1 MKAGDV
7 VVLRS
12 PGEILATLD
21 EQACLDGL
29 PFMPEMLAYFGNEYT
44 VAVTVRRACD
54 TIHYGGVRRI
64 ADTVMLEDLRCD
76 GSGHAG
82 CGAQCRLYWKEA
94 WLRPA
99 AEADPAAAPD
109 AEALGRLQAL
119 AHAGTTSKD
128 STAEKPVFRCHATEL
143 LRASEPVP
151 KRSARSF
158 VGEVTTGNVSP
169 KRFGVVALRVAI
181 EAITSRLRLTT
192 FNAFKP
198 HDLRSARSPGKRSPE
213 VFQVGDLVR
222 IKSREDILDTLSADG
237 KNRGLWFDREML
249 PFCGQTATV
258 KSRVERFIDEPT
270 GELIVLRSDCYILDG
285 VACSGD
291 RSVNR
296 SFCPRAIYPW
306 WRAAWLEPA
315 D

>member
-1 MKAGDV
+1 MRAGDV
-7 VVLRS
+7 VVLRN
-12 PGEILATLD
+12 PEEILATLD
-21 EQACLDGL
+21 GQACLDGL
-29 PFMPEMLAYFGNEYT
+29 PFMPEMLAYFGREFA
-44 VAVTVRRACD
+44 VGVTVRRACD
-54 TIHYGGVRRI
+54 TIHYGGVRRM
-64 ADTVMLEDLRCD
+64 ADTVILEDLRCD

-99 AEADPAAAPD
+99 SEAGHGPAD
-109 AEALGRLQAL
+109 GAEALARLKAL
-119 AHAGTTSKD
+119 ALLGVTSKD
-128 STAEKPVFRCHATEL
+128 STDEKPVFRCHATEL
-143 LRASEPVP
+143 LRASDPVP

-158 VGEVTTGNVSP
+158 VGEVTSGNISARRFAIVS
-169 KRFGVVALRVAI
+169 LRVMA
-181 EAITSRLRLTT
+181 ESVTSRLRLTT

-198 HDLRSARSPGKRSPE
+198 RQLRGTSSPGKRSSE
-213 VFQVGDLVR
+213 TFQVGDLVR
-222 IKSREDILDTLSADG
+222 IKSREEILDTLGPDG

-249 PFCGQTATV
+249 PFCGATSTV

-270 GELIVLRSDCYILDG
+270 GELIVLRSDCYILDD

-306 WRAAWLEPA
+306 WRAAWLERV